1 MSTEITVRGAFSA
14 FRPAERG
21 TVHTTVAYE
30 GPEMEAVSAP
40 ARYAMPSP
48 AHSNTPTRWT

>member
-21 TVHTTVAYE
+21 TVHTTVGYE
-30 GPEMEAVSAP
+30 GPEMELGP
-40 ARYAMPSP
+40 AGGGA
-48 AHSNTPTRWT
+48 A